1 MYVKLGQIEVPWL
14 PHLKANFLRLL
25 LIILFLFHSQPLS
38 TSTSVPLKALSIS
51 SEFAYIRKNSK
62 KREAKRL
69 I

>member
-1 MYVKLGQIEVPWL
+1 MHVKLGQIEVPWL

-38 TSTSVPLKALSIS
+38 TSIPLKVLSIS

-62 KREAKRL
+62 KKEREAKRL